1 MAANLPSK
9 QHCTHEPEDFGD
21 IQQRLNATFA
31 QFWTKLLERM
41 QTPQAK
47 SQTLPYRGERN
58 HERRVKRETPL
69 NNMGAKRQHV
79 SETQHMPP
87 NTRHPEHHLVSQK
100 SHSYKRPKQT
110 PQAPR
115 LRTGIR
121 HLNAQHRA
129 LGLGDWTR
137 LNSALHPHKSRQPT
151 QHGETHVSTHRTPCN
166 CPGFAK
172 QTQEVHW
179 IPGTRLQ
186 ALRSGIG

>member
-31 QFWTKLLERM
+31 RFWTKLLEKM

-58 HERRVKRETPL
+58 HESRVKRETPL
-69 NNMGAKRQHV
+69 NNMAAKRQHV

-110 PQAPR
+110 SQAPR
-115 LRTGIR
+115 LRTAHSGTSLTLLR
-121 HLNAQHRA
+121 WTVNQAAVQTHQTGSHLCAHTERMVHTDA
-129 LGLGDWTR
+129 V
-137 LNSALHPHKSRQPT
+137 SRR
-151 QHGETHVSTHRTPCN
+151 GMREETHYPANGSGLC
-166 CPGFAK
+166 
-172 QTQEVHW
+172 QT
-179 IPGTRLQ
+179 
-186 ALRSGIG
+186 AMGIG